1 MVTKRL
7 SVVATFGGLFLL
19 WAVAGTAYADDRAFL
34 HYLGRSV
41 YVDDKNLL
49 DLTGES
55 GYAYKGFGDFLG
67 GSAYTGDKTFLGFDG
82 CLENKNTGRVIPD
95 AVVRLM
101 GAGLPAHTRTDH
113 NGNIRAS
120 STSQAEEIRVVI
132 SATGYEPYSIIVA
145 RSERGMVFSQNVRLV
160 LLLIPLPTSPQVQ
173 RADTD
178 MERTRR

>member
-1 MVTKRL
+1 M
-7 SVVATFGGLFLL
+7 F
-19 WAVAGTAYADDRAFL
+19 WAQVGAAYADDKPFL
-34 HYLGRSV
+34 HYLGGSV
-41 YVDDKNLL
+41 YLDDKNLL

-55 GYAYKGFGDFLG
+55 GYACKGFGDFLG

-113 NGNIRAS
+113 NGNIRTS

-132 SATGYEPYSIIVA
+132 SASGYEPYSFMVA
-145 RSERGMVFSQNVRLV
+145 RSERGMASFQNMRLV
-160 LLLIPLPTSPQVQ
+160 FLLTPISPLPHVQ
-173 RADTD
+173 NGIRPPSH
-178 MERTRR
+178 